1 VTDNVKG
8 LYRRLYEYSRP
19 YFWRVLLAVGASVLV
34 SGSDVAMAKLVKPF
48 VDRILIGG
56 NWNLVNFVPV
66 FVIGLAVVKGSG
78 RYVQEYFIKTGGQL
92 VVQDIRNDLYR
103 HSLSLSMGYFS
114 RSSTGN
120 VMSRILNDV
129 GALQRSAA
137 DVLVDGTRESL
148 TLIGLTVVAFLND
161 WKLALVAFVV
171 LPAAVIP
178 ASFLG
183 RRIKVNTRR
192 SQGAMGDLT
201 RVLQE
206 SLAGIKV
213 IKAFGTEKKEE
224 SRFVAENLR
233 FYRFL
238 RKVLKYDSATA
249 PAVEILA
256 SFGIGA
262 VLWYGTHRVLSGAMT
277 QGDLTSFLAA
287 VLMMYTPVKRLT
299 KVSNTIQRSLGAA
312 ERVFELMDE
321 VPDISDS
328 PAAREL
334 PRAAGRITFERVC
347 FAYEEEPVL
356 RDFSMEINPGEVVAL
371 VGPSGGGKSTVI
383 GLLNRFYDPQQGR
396 ILIDGQDLRG
406 LTLESLKRNIA
417 LVDQETFL
425 FNDTIRNNI
434 RYGRPDAD
442 DAAVEGAARQA
453 YADEFIR
460 ALPGD
465 YENTIGDRGLR
476 LSGGQRQRVCIA
488 RAILRDAPILLLDEA
503 TSALDTESEVM
514 VQKALA
520 NLMKNRTTIV
530 VAHRLSTVM
539 HADRIVVLEE
549 GQIREIG
556 RHADLLKSDGLYRR
570 LYEMQFKEDQ
580 DDV

>member
-1 VTDNVKG
+1 MTNNVKG

-19 YFWRVLLAVGASVLV
+19 YILRVLLAMAASLLV
-34 SGSDVAMAKLVKPF
+34 SGSDVALAKLVKPL
-48 VDRILIGG
+48 VDKILIAR
-56 NWNLVNFVPV
+56 NWDLVNLVPV
-66 FVIGLAVVKGSG
+66 FIIGLAVTKGAG
-78 RYVQEYFIKTGGQL
+78 RYIQEFFIKTAGQL

-103 HSLSLSMGYFS
+103 HSLSLSMGYYS

-129 GALQRSAA
+129 GELQRSAA
-137 DVLVDGTRESL
+137 DVLVEGVRESL
-148 TLIGLTVVAFLND
+148 TLIGLTVVAFQAD
-161 WKLALVAFVV
+161 WRLASVAFLVLPTALV
-171 LPAAVIP
+171 P
-178 ASFLG
+178 ASYLG
-183 RRIKVNTRR
+183 ARIKDNTRR
-192 SQGAMGDLT
+192 SRTSMGNLT

-206 SLAGIKV
+206 ALSGIKV
-213 IKAFGTEKKEE
+213 IKAFGTEKHEVG
-224 SRFVAENLR
+224 RFAEENLR

-238 RKVLKYDSATA
+238 RKVFKYDSAAA
-249 PAVEILA
+249 PVIEILT
-256 SFGIGA
+256 SFGTGA
-262 VLWYGTHRVLSGAMT
+262 VLWYGIHRVLSGAMT

-287 VLMMYTPVKRLT
+287 VMMMYSPVKRLT
-299 KVSNTIQRSLGAA
+299 KVSNTVQRSLGAA

-321 VPDISDS
+321 VPDIADA
-328 PAAREL
+328 PAAGDL
-334 PRAAGRITFERVC
+334 PRARGEIVFDRVG
-347 FAYEEEPVL
+347 FAYEDEPVL
-356 RDFSMEINPGEVVAL
+356 ADFSLAIRPGEVIAL

-383 GLLNRFYDPQQGR
+383 GLINRFYDPQQGR
-396 ILIDGQDLRG
+396 ILIDGQDIRS
-406 LTLESLKRNIA
+406 LTLDSLRQNIA

-434 RYGRPDAD
+434 RYGRPGAD
-442 DAAVEGAARQA
+442 DAAIEKAARQA

-465 YENTIGDRGLR
+465 FENIIGDRGLR
-476 LSGGQRQRVCIA
+476 LSGGQRQRICIA

-503 TSALDTESEVM
+503 TSALDTESETM

-539 HADRIVVLEE
+539 HADRIVVLED

-556 RHADLLKSDGLYRR
+556 RHADLLSSDGLYRR
-570 LYEMQFKEDQ
+570 LYDMQFGEDQ
-580 DDV
+580 NVV